1 MSHKSPSPS
10 GEGLGWG
17 PAPQPN
23 LSETD
28 RNSPKNIPLT
38 PARQLHYHPPMA
50 TPSLRQL
57 DIFAQMVAAG
67 SMARCARDLGV
78 PVEDIARDIASLEM
92 RLGYRLFEG
101 PLDRQRLTPAGH
113 KTAEA
118 MTLLSQD
125 QPDNWTPEETAPP
138 QPVPA
143 EPEATPPQPSP
154 RPVRQSIVLAAP
166 APVFGHFQEALAAFE
181 AANED
186 IAITLDLSIHLAEE
200 ARTALEQG
208 RVDIA
213 YFYALGEQPELPSR
227 YGWSEQI
234 NLYAGA
240 DHPLAR
246 RDIVTPGDLLISPT
260 LAMEPNNGLRRIIDE
275 ALARDGIR
283 MGAPVLE
290 TDNMFDIMTIL
301 REGAGCFAAFGPLAR
316 DLGRMTGIR
325 RLPLERPLPSI
336 EVRQALNPRAEPDSV
351 AHALAEY
358 LFL

>member
-1 MSHKSPSPS
+1 
-10 GEGLGWG
+10 
-17 PAPQPN
+17 
-23 LSETD
+23 
-28 RNSPKNIPLT
+28 
-38 PARQLHYHPPMA
+38 MA
-50 TPSLRQL
+50 KPSLRQL

-67 SMARCARDLGV
+67 SITRCARDLGLSV
-78 PVEDIARDIASLEM
+78 DEIAQDISSLEM
-92 RLGYRLFEG
+92 RLGYRLFEDL
-101 PLDRQRLTPAGH
+101 PDRKRLTAAGR

-125 QPDNWTPEETAPP
+125 HSGSWDAGDPAPVA
-138 QPVPA
+138 VPA
-143 EPEATPPQPSP
+143 PEPAPAAASEPAPEPA
-154 RPVRQSIVLAAP
+154 RQSITLAAP

-186 IAITLDLSIHLAEE
+186 IAITLDLSIHLADE
-200 ARTALEQG
+200 ARQALEQG

-213 YFYALGEQPELPSR
+213 YFYALGEPAGLASR

-246 RDIVTPGDLLISPT
+246 RESVTPAELRISPT
-260 LAMEPNNGLRRIIDE
+260 LAMEPHNALRRIIDE
-275 ALARDGIR
+275 AFAREGIG

-316 DLGRMTGIR
+316 DLGRMSGIR
-325 RLPLERPLPSI
+325 RLALERPLPAI
-336 EVRQALNPRAEPDSV
+336 EIRQALRPQEEPNSP
-351 AHALAEY
+351 AAALAEY

>member
-1 MSHKSPSPS
+1 
-10 GEGLGWG
+10 
-17 PAPQPN
+17 
-23 LSETD
+23 
-28 RNSPKNIPLT
+28 
-38 PARQLHYHPPMA
+38 MA
-50 TPSLRQL
+50 KPSLRQL

-67 SMARCARDLGV
+67 GISRCARDLGLS
-78 PVEDIARDIASLEM
+78 VEEIAQDIASLEM
-92 RLGYRLFEG
+92 RLGYRLFEDL
-101 PLDRQRLTPAGH
+101 PERKRLTPAGR

-125 QPDNWTPEETAPP
+125 QTADWALDETEAPEASAPP
-138 QPVPA
+138 A
-143 EPEATPPQPSP
+143 PQPA
-154 RPVRQSIVLAAP
+154 RQSITLAAP

-181 AANED
+181 AAND
-186 IAITLDLSIHLAEE
+186 DVAITLDLSIHLADE
-200 ARTALEQG
+200 ARNALEQG

-213 YFYALGEQPELPSR
+213 YFYALGEQAGFPSR

-246 RDIVTPGDLLISPT
+246 RDSVTPEDLRISPT
-260 LAMEPNNGLRRIIDE
+260 LAMEPHNALRRIIDE
-275 ALARDGIR
+275 ALQREGVE

-316 DLGRMTGIR
+316 DLGRMSGIR
-325 RLPLERPLPSI
+325 RLALERPLPAI
-336 EVRQALNPRAEPDSV
+336 EVRQAVRPAEANPA
-351 AHALAEY
+351 AAALAEF

>member
-1 MSHKSPSPS
+1 MV
-10 GEGLGWG
+10 
-17 PAPQPN
+17 N
-23 LSETD
+23 
-28 RNSPKNIPLT
+28 
-38 PARQLHYHPPMA
+38 
-50 TPSLRQL
+50 PSLRQL

-67 SMARCARDLGV
+67 SLPRCARDLGLSV
-78 PVEDIARDIASLEM
+78 DEVARDISSLEM
-92 RLGYRLFEG
+92 RLGYRLFDDL
-101 PLDRQRLTPAGH
+101 PDRTRLTAAGR

-125 QPDNWTPEETAPP
+125 QSATWDLPDAKADPAPAPP
-138 QPVPA
+138 PLAAPEPA
-143 EPEATPPQPSP
+143 
-154 RPVRQSIVLAAP
+154 RQSITLAAP

-186 IAITLDLSIHLAEE
+186 IAITLDLSIHLADE
-200 ARTALEQG
+200 ARQALQQG

-213 YFYALGEQPELPSR
+213 YFYALGETDQLASR

-246 RDIVTPGDLLISPT
+246 RDSVTSDELRISPT
-260 LAMEPNNGLRRIIDE
+260 LAMEPHNPLRRIIDQ
-275 ALARDGIR
+275 ALDREGIV
-283 MGAPVLE
+283 MGAPVIE

-316 DLGRMTGIR
+316 DLGRMSGIR

-336 EVRQALNPRAEPDSV
+336 EIRQALAGHADTNPA
-351 AHALAEY
+351 AAALAEF